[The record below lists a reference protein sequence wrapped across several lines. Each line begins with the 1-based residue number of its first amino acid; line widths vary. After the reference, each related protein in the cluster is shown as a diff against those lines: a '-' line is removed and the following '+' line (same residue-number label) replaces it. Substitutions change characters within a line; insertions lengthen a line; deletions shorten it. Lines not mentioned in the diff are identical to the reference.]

1 MLWWGKLADRIGN
14 RLILLLVGL
23 VVAVTP
29 VFWLLASSDRIS
41 LWVWLPLLHL
51 LGGGTW
57 AAIDLCSNNIQMDV
71 APARHQASYFA
82 IAAAVAGVAG
92 AIGTTA
98 PGFLAQFADYGGLP
112 GLFVLSGVLRL
123 VALIPLIFIRERCS
137 QPFSHLMQLLH
148 QKMRS
153 LFAPRWQPVP
163 VPTADLINRSK

>member
-1 MLWWGKLADRIGN
+1 LLWWGKLADRIGN
-14 RLILLLVGL
+14 RLILLLVGM

-71 APARHQASYFA
+71 VPARHQASYFA

-92 AIGTTA
+92 AIATTA

-163 VPTADLINRSK
+163 VPTADLRNRSK